1 MKMKKIFGLIL
12 LMLLTAG
19 MMVGCSDATD
29 EGKEKQQTNHAQHEA
44 FPVTIKDATGEKV
57 TIEQKPKKIVSLI
70 PSNTEVVFAL
80 GLGKKVIGV
89 SDNDNYPEETKEI
102 EKVGGMEMNTELI
115 VSLKPDLVLAHASS
129 AHNSNEGLKQ
139 LKDAGIDVLVVNDAQ
154 SFDEVYE
161 SIDMIGQATGEHDK
175 AKEIVTDLKTKLKDI
190 QEKAKSVKEEERKTV
205 LVEVSPSPEIYTP
218 GKNTFMNEMLN
229 IISAENAAAELDGWA
244 KIDEESM
251 IAANP
256 DVIITTYG
264 YYTKDPVSEVT
275 GRKGWQDVNAVKNGQ
290 VFDVSSD
297 LVTRSG
303 PRLIEGVEE
312 LAKSVYPNLFDN

>member
-1 MKMKKIFGLIL
+1 MKKIYGLIL
-12 LMLLTAG
+12 VMLLTTG
-19 MMVGCSDATD
+19 MMVGCNDTSK
-29 EGKEKQQTNHAQHEA
+29 EGTKEKQQTNHTENQA
-44 FPVTIKDATGEKV
+44 FPITIKDATGEKV
-57 TIEQKPKKIVSLI
+57 TIEEQPKKIVTLI

-80 GLGKKVIGV
+80 GLGKKVVGV

-129 AHNSNEGLKQ
+129 AHNSNEGLQQ

-175 AKEIVTDLKTKLKDI
+175 AKEIVANMKTKLKEI
-190 QEKAKSVKEEERKTV
+190 QEKAKSVKDEERKTV
-205 LVEVSPSPEIYTP
+205 LVEVSPSPDIYTP

-229 IISAENAAAELDGWA
+229 IISAKNAAAELDGWA

-275 GRKGWQDVNAVKNGQ
+275 GRKGWEDVAAVKDGQ
-290 VFDVSSD
+290 VFDVHSD

>member
-1 MKMKKIFGLIL
+1 MNVKKIFGLIL
-12 LMLLTAG
+12 VMLLTAG
-19 MMVGCSDATD
+19 MMVGCSGTAD
-29 EGKEKQQTNHAQHEA
+29 EGKGKQQTNQATQQA

-57 TIEQKPKKIVSLI
+57 TIEEKPKKIVTLI

-80 GLGKKVIGV
+80 GLGNKVIGV
-89 SDNDNYPEETKEI
+89 SDNDNYPEETKDI

-129 AHNSNEGLKQ
+129 AHNLKEGLQQ

-154 SFDEVYE
+154 NFNEVYK
-161 SIDMIGQATGEHDK
+161 SIDMIGMATGEQAK
-175 AKEIVTDLKTKLKDI
+175 AKDIITDMKTKLKVI
-190 QEKAKSVKEEERKTV
+190 SEKAKSVKESERKTV
-205 LVEVSPSPEIYTP
+205 LVEVSPSPDIYTP
-218 GKNTFMNEMLN
+218 GKNTFMNEMLMM
-229 IISAENAAAELDGWA
+229 ISADNAAADVDGWA
-244 KIDEESM
+244 KMDEESM

-264 YYTKDPVSEVT
+264 YYTKDPVSGVT
-275 GRKGWQDVNAVKNGQ
+275 GRKGWQDVTAVKNAQ
-290 VFDVSSD
+290 VFDVHSD

-312 LAKSVYPNLFDN
+312 LAKSIYPNVFDN

>member
-12 LMLLTAG
+12 VMLLTVG
-19 MMVGCSDATD
+19 MIVGCGDTSN
-29 EGKEKQQTNHAQHEA
+29 EGKEKQQTNHAQHDA
-44 FPVTIKDATGEKV
+44 FPITIKDATGEKV
-57 TIEQKPKKIVSLI
+57 TIEEKPEKIVTLI

-80 GLGKKVIGV
+80 GLGDKVVGV
-89 SDNDNYPEETKEI
+89 SDNDNYPEETKDI

-115 VSLKPDLVLAHASS
+115 VSMKPDLVLAHASS
-129 AHNSNEGLKQ
+129 AHNSNEGLQQ

-154 SFDEVYE
+154 SFKAVYE
-161 SIDMIGQATGEHDK
+161 SIDMIGQATGEHEKSKQIIADM
-175 AKEIVTDLKTKLKDI
+175 KTKLKAI
-190 QEKAKSVKEEERKTV
+190 SEKAKSIKEEDRKNV

-218 GKNTFMNEMLN
+218 GKNTFMNEMLTM
-229 IISAENAAAELDGWA
+229 IAADNAAADLDGWA
-244 KIDEESM
+244 KINEESM

-264 YYTKDPVSEVT
+264 NYTKDPVSDVT
-275 GRKGWQDVNAVKNGQ
+275 GRKGWQDVKAVKNVQ
-290 VFDVSSD
+290 VFDVNSD

-312 LAKSVYPNLFDN
+312 LAKSIYPNVFEN

>member
-1 MKMKKIFGLIL
+1 MKKIYGLIL
-12 LMLLTAG
+12 VMLLTAG
-19 MMVGCSDATD
+19 MMVGCNDTSK
-29 EGKEKQQTNHAQHEA
+29 EGTKEKQQTNHTENQA
-44 FPVTIKDATGEKV
+44 FPITIKDATGEKV
-57 TIEQKPKKIVSLI
+57 TIEEQPKKIVTLI

-80 GLGKKVIGV
+80 GLGKKVVGV

-129 AHNSNEGLKQ
+129 AHNSNEGLQQ

-175 AKEIVTDLKTKLKDI
+175 AKEIVANMKTKLKEI
-190 QEKAKSVKEEERKTV
+190 QEKAKSVKDEERKTV
-205 LVEVSPSPEIYTP
+205 LVEVSPSPDIYTP

-229 IISAENAAAELDGWA
+229 IISAKNAAAELDGWA

-275 GRKGWQDVNAVKNGQ
+275 GRKGWEDVAAVKDGQ
-290 VFDVSSD
+290 VFDVHSD

>member
-12 LMLLTAG
+12 VILLTVG
-19 MMVGCSDATD
+19 MIVGCGDTSN
-29 EGKEKQQTNHAQHEA
+29 EGKEKQQTNHAQHDA
-44 FPVTIKDATGEKV
+44 FPITIKDATGEKV
-57 TIEQKPKKIVSLI
+57 TIEEKPKKIVTLI

-80 GLGKKVIGV
+80 GLGDKVVGV
-89 SDNDNYPEETKEI
+89 SDNDNYPEETKDI

-115 VSLKPDLVLAHASS
+115 VSMKPDLVLAHASS
-129 AHNSNEGLKQ
+129 AHNSNEGLQQ

-154 SFDEVYE
+154 SFKAVYE
-161 SIDMIGQATGEHDK
+161 SIDMIGQATGEHEKSKQIIADM
-175 AKEIVTDLKTKLKDI
+175 KTKLKAI
-190 QEKAKSVKEEERKTV
+190 SEKAKSIKEEDRKNV

-218 GKNTFMNEMLN
+218 GKNTFMNEMLTM
-229 IISAENAAAELDGWA
+229 IAADNAAADLDGWA
-244 KIDEESM
+244 KINEESM

-264 YYTKDPVSEVT
+264 NYTKDPVSDVT
-275 GRKGWQDVNAVKNGQ
+275 GRKGWQDVTAVKNVQ
-290 VFDVSSD
+290 VFDVNSD

-312 LAKSVYPNLFDN
+312 LAKSIYPNVFEN

>member
-1 MKMKKIFGLIL
+1 MKKIFGLIL
-12 LMLLTAG
+12 MMLLTAG
-19 MMVGCSDATD
+19 MMVGCSEATN
-29 EGKEKQQTNHAQHEA
+29 EGKEKQETNHAKQEV
-44 FPVTIKDATGEKV
+44 FPITIKDATGEKV

-80 GLGKKVIGV
+80 GLGKKVVGV
-89 SDNDNYPEETKEI
+89 SDYDNYPEETKEI
-102 EKVGGMEMNTELI
+102 EKVGGMEMNTEMI

-129 AHNSNEGLKQ
+129 AHNSNEGLQQ

-154 SFDEVYE
+154 SFDQVYD

-175 AKEIVTDLKTKLKDI
+175 AKGIVTDMKTKLKDI
-190 QEKAKSVKEEERKTV
+190 QEKAKSVKEADRKTV
-205 LVEVSPSPEIYTP
+205 FVEVSPSPEIYTP
-218 GKNTFMNEMLN
+218 GKNTFMNEMLQ

-264 YYTKDPVSEVT
+264 YYTKDAVSQVK
-275 GRKGWQDVNAVKNGQ
+275 GRKGWQDVNAVKDDQ
-290 VFDVSSD
+290 VFDVHSD

>member
-1 MKMKKIFGLIL
+1 MKKIYGLIL
-12 LMLLTAG
+12 VMLLTAG
-19 MMVGCSDATD
+19 MMVGCNDTSK
-29 EGKEKQQTNHAQHEA
+29 EGTKEKQQTNHTENQA
-44 FPVTIKDATGEKV
+44 FPITIKDATGEKV
-57 TIEQKPKKIVSLI
+57 TIEEQPKRIVTLI

-80 GLGKKVIGV
+80 GLGKKVVGV

-129 AHNSNEGLKQ
+129 AHNSNEGLQQ

-161 SIDMIGQATGEHDK
+161 SINMIGQATGEHDK
-175 AKEIVTDLKTKLKDI
+175 AKEIVANMKTKLKEI
-190 QEKAKSVKEEERKTV
+190 QEKAKSVKDEERKTV
-205 LVEVSPSPEIYTP
+205 LVEVSPSPDIYTP

-275 GRKGWQDVNAVKNGQ
+275 GRKGWEDVAAVKDGQ
-290 VFDVSSD
+290 VFDVHSD

>member
-1 MKMKKIFGLIL
+1 MKKIYGLIL
-12 LMLLTAG
+12 VMLLTAG
-19 MMVGCSDATD
+19 MMVGCNDTSK
-29 EGKEKQQTNHAQHEA
+29 EGTKEKQQTNHTENQA
-44 FPVTIKDATGEKV
+44 FPITIKDATGEKV
-57 TIEQKPKKIVSLI
+57 TIEEQPKKIVTLI

-80 GLGKKVIGV
+80 GLGKKVVGV

-129 AHNSNEGLKQ
+129 AHNSNEGLQQ

-175 AKEIVTDLKTKLKDI
+175 AKEIVANMKMKLKKI
-190 QEKAKSVKEEERKTV
+190 QEKAKSVKDEERKTV
-205 LVEVSPSPEIYTP
+205 LVEVSPSPDIYTP

-229 IISAENAAAELDGWA
+229 IISAKNAAAELDGWA

-264 YYTKDPVSEVT
+264 YYTKDPISEVT
-275 GRKGWQDVNAVKNGQ
+275 GRKGWEDVAAVKDGQ
-290 VFDVSSD
+290 VFDVHSD

>member
-1 MKMKKIFGLIL
+1 MKKIYGLIL
-12 LMLLTAG
+12 VMLLTAG
-19 MMVGCSDATD
+19 MMVGCNDTSK
-29 EGKEKQQTNHAQHEA
+29 EGTKEKQQTNHTENQA
-44 FPVTIKDATGEKV
+44 FPITIKDATGEKV
-57 TIEQKPKKIVSLI
+57 TIEEQPKRIVTLI

-80 GLGKKVIGV
+80 GLGKKVVGV

-129 AHNSNEGLKQ
+129 AHNSNEGLQQ

-175 AKEIVTDLKTKLKDI
+175 AKEIVANMKTKLKEI
-190 QEKAKSVKEEERKTV
+190 QEKAKSVKDKERKTV
-205 LVEVSPSPEIYTP
+205 LVEVSPSPDIYTP

-275 GRKGWQDVNAVKNGQ
+275 GRKGWENVAAVKDGQ
-290 VFDVSSD
+290 VFDVHSD

>member
-1 MKMKKIFGLIL
+1 MKKIYGLIL
-12 LMLLTAG
+12 VMLLTAG
-19 MMVGCSDATD
+19 MMVGCNDTSK
-29 EGKEKQQTNHAQHEA
+29 EGTKEKQQSNHTENQA
-44 FPVTIKDATGEKV
+44 FPITIKDATGEKV
-57 TIEQKPKKIVSLI
+57 TIKEQPKKIVTLI

-80 GLGKKVIGV
+80 GLGKKVVGV

-129 AHNSNEGLKQ
+129 AHNSNEGLQQ

-161 SIDMIGQATGEHDK
+161 SINMIGQATGEHDK
-175 AKEIVTDLKTKLKDI
+175 AKEIVANMKTKLKEI
-190 QEKAKSVKEEERKTV
+190 QEKAKSVKDKERKTV
-205 LVEVSPSPEIYTP
+205 LVEVSPSPDIYTP

-275 GRKGWQDVNAVKNGQ
+275 GRKGWEDVAAVKDGQ
-290 VFDVSSD
+290 VFDVHSD

>member
-1 MKMKKIFGLIL
+1 MKKIYGLIL
-12 LMLLTAG
+12 VMLLTAG
-19 MMVGCSDATD
+19 MMVGCNDTSK
-29 EGKEKQQTNHAQHEA
+29 EGTKEKQQTNHTENQA
-44 FPVTIKDATGEKV
+44 FPITIKDATGEKV
-57 TIEQKPKKIVSLI
+57 TIEEQPKKIVTLI

-80 GLGKKVIGV
+80 GLGKKVVGV

-129 AHNSNEGLKQ
+129 AHNSNEGLQQ

-175 AKEIVTDLKTKLKDI
+175 AKEIVANMKTKLKEI
-190 QEKAKSVKEEERKTV
+190 QEKAKSVKDEERKTV
-205 LVEVSPSPEIYTP
+205 LVEVSPSPDIYTP

-275 GRKGWQDVNAVKNGQ
+275 GRKGWEDVAAVKDGQ
-290 VFDVSSD
+290 VFDVHSD

>member
-1 MKMKKIFGLIL
+1 M
-12 LMLLTAG
+12 
-19 MMVGCSDATD
+19 
-29 EGKEKQQTNHAQHEA
+29 
-44 FPVTIKDATGEKV
+44 
-57 TIEQKPKKIVSLI
+57 I

-80 GLGKKVIGV
+80 GLGKKVVGV
-89 SDNDNYPEETKEI
+89 SDYDNYPEETKEI
-102 EKVGGMEMNTELI
+102 EKVGGMEMNTEMI

-129 AHNSNEGLKQ
+129 AHNSNEGLQQ
-139 LKDAGIDVLVVNDAQ
+139 LKDAGIAVLVVNDAQ
-154 SFDEVYE
+154 SFDQVYD

-175 AKEIVTDLKTKLKDI
+175 ANGIVTDMKTELKDI
-190 QEKAKSVKEEERKTV
+190 QEKAKSVKEADRKTV
-205 LVEVSPSPEIYTP
+205 FVEVSPSPEIYTP
-218 GKNTFMNEMLN
+218 GKNTFMNEMLQ

-264 YYTKDPVSEVT
+264 YYTKDAVSQVK
-275 GRKGWQDVNAVKNGQ
+275 GRKGWQDVNAVKDDQ
-290 VFDVSSD
+290 VFDVHSD

>member
-1 MKMKKIFGLIL
+1 MKKIYGLIL
-12 LMLLTAG
+12 VMLLTAG
-19 MMVGCSDATD
+19 MMVGCNDTSK
-29 EGKEKQQTNHAQHEA
+29 EGTKEKQQSNHTENQA
-44 FPVTIKDATGEKV
+44 FPITIKDATGEKV
-57 TIEQKPKKIVSLI
+57 TIEEQPKRIVTLI

-80 GLGKKVIGV
+80 GLGKKVVGV

-129 AHNSNEGLKQ
+129 AHNSNEGLQQ

-161 SIDMIGQATGEHDK
+161 SINMIGQATGEHEK
-175 AKEIVTDLKTKLKDI
+175 AKEIVANMKMKLKEI
-190 QEKAKSVKEEERKTV
+190 QEKAKSVKDKERKTV
-205 LVEVSPSPEIYTP
+205 LVEVSPSPDIYTP

-229 IISAENAAAELDGWA
+229 IISAENAAAKLDGWA

-275 GRKGWQDVNAVKNGQ
+275 GRKGWEDVAAVKDGQ
-290 VFDVSSD
+290 VFDVHSD

>member
-1 MKMKKIFGLIL
+1 MNVKKVFGLIL
-12 LMLLTAG
+12 VMLLTAG
-19 MMVGCSDATD
+19 MMVGCSGTTN
-29 EGKEKQQTNHAQHEA
+29 EGKEKQQTNQATHQA

-57 TIEQKPKKIVSLI
+57 TIEEKPKKIVTLI

-80 GLGKKVIGV
+80 GLGDKVIGV
-89 SDNDNYPEETKEI
+89 SDNDNYPEETKDI

-129 AHNSNEGLKQ
+129 AHNSEAGLQQ

-154 SFDEVYE
+154 SFSEVYE
-161 SIDMIGQATGEHDK
+161 SIDMIGKATGEQAK
-175 AKEIVTDLKTKLKDI
+175 AKDIIAGMKTKLKGI
-190 QEKAKSVKEEERKTV
+190 SEKAKSLKQSERKTV
-205 LVEVSPSPEIYTP
+205 LVEVSPSPDIYTP
-218 GKNTFMNEMLN
+218 GKNTFMNEMLAM
-229 IISAENAAAELDGWA
+229 ISADNAAADVDGWA
-244 KIDEESM
+244 KMDEESM

-264 YYTKDPVSEVT
+264 YYTKDPVNEVI
-275 GRKGWQDVNAVKNGQ
+275 GRKGWQDVTAVKNAK
-290 VFDVSSD
+290 VFDVHSD

-312 LAKSVYPNLFDN
+312 LAKSIYPNIFDN

>member
-1 MKMKKIFGLIL
+1 MKKIFGLIL
-12 LMLLTAG
+12 VMLLTAG
-19 MMVGCSDATD
+19 MMVGCSEATN
-29 EGKEKQQTNHAQHEA
+29 EGKEKQETNHAKQEV
-44 FPVTIKDATGEKV
+44 FPITIKDATGEKV

-80 GLGKKVIGV
+80 GLGKKVVGV
-89 SDNDNYPEETKEI
+89 SDYDNYPEETKEI
-102 EKVGGMEMNTELI
+102 EKVGGMEMNTEMI

-129 AHNSNEGLKQ
+129 AHNSNEGLQQ

-154 SFDEVYE
+154 SFDQVYD
-161 SIDMIGQATGEHDK
+161 SINMIGQATGEQEK
-175 AKEIVTDLKTKLKDI
+175 AKGIVTDMKTKLKDI
-190 QEKAKSVKEEERKTV
+190 QEKAKSVKEADRKTV
-205 LVEVSPSPEIYTP
+205 FVEVSPSPEIYTP
-218 GKNTFMNEMLN
+218 GKNTFMNEMLQ

-264 YYTKDPVSEVT
+264 YYTKDAVSQVK
-275 GRKGWQDVNAVKNGQ
+275 GRKGWQDVNAVKDDQ
-290 VFDVSSD
+290 VFDVHSD

>member
-1 MKMKKIFGLIL
+1 MKKIYGLIL
-12 LMLLTAG
+12 VMLLTAG
-19 MMVGCSDATD
+19 MMVGCNDTSK
-29 EGKEKQQTNHAQHEA
+29 EGTKEKQQTNHTENQA
-44 FPVTIKDATGEKV
+44 FPITIKDATGEKV
-57 TIEQKPKKIVSLI
+57 TIEEQPKKIVTLI

-80 GLGKKVIGV
+80 GLGKKVVGV

-129 AHNSNEGLKQ
+129 AHNSNEGLQQ

-175 AKEIVTDLKTKLKDI
+175 AKEIVANMKTKLKEI
-190 QEKAKSVKEEERKTV
+190 QEKAKSVKDEERKTV
-205 LVEVSPSPEIYTP
+205 LVEVSPSPDIYTP

-275 GRKGWQDVNAVKNGQ
+275 GRKGWEDVAAVKDGQ
-290 VFDVSSD
+290 VYDVHSD

>member
-1 MKMKKIFGLIL
+1 MKKIYGLIL
-12 LMLLTAG
+12 VMLLTAG
-19 MMVGCSDATD
+19 MMVGCNDTSK
-29 EGKEKQQTNHAQHEA
+29 EGTKEKQQTNHTENQA
-44 FPVTIKDATGEKV
+44 FPITIKDATGEKV
-57 TIEQKPKKIVSLI
+57 TIEEQPKKIVTLI

-80 GLGKKVIGV
+80 GLGKKVVGV

-129 AHNSNEGLKQ
+129 AHNSNEGLQQ

-175 AKEIVTDLKTKLKDI
+175 AKEIVANMKTKLKEI
-190 QEKAKSVKEEERKTV
+190 QEKAKSVKDEERKTV
-205 LVEVSPSPEIYTP
+205 LVEVSPSPDIYTP

-229 IISAENAAAELDGWA
+229 IISAENAAAKLDGWA

-275 GRKGWQDVNAVKNGQ
+275 GRKGWEDVAAVKDGQ
-290 VFDVSSD
+290 VFDVHSD

>member
-1 MKMKKIFGLIL
+1 MKKIYGLIL
-12 LMLLTAG
+12 VMLLTAG
-19 MMVGCSDATD
+19 MMVGCNDTSK
-29 EGKEKQQTNHAQHEA
+29 EGTKEKQQTNHTENQA
-44 FPVTIKDATGEKV
+44 FPITIKDATGEKV
-57 TIEQKPKKIVSLI
+57 TIEEQPKKIVTLI
-70 PSNTEVVFAL
+70 PSNTEVIFAL
-80 GLGKKVIGV
+80 GLGKKVVGV

-129 AHNSNEGLKQ
+129 AHNSNEGLQQ

-175 AKEIVTDLKTKLKDI
+175 AKEIVANMKTKLKEI
-190 QEKAKSVKEEERKTV
+190 QEKAKSVKDEERKTV
-205 LVEVSPSPEIYTP
+205 LVEVSPSPDIYTP

-275 GRKGWQDVNAVKNGQ
+275 GRKGWEDVAAVKDGQ
-290 VFDVSSD
+290 VFDVHSD

>member
-1 MKMKKIFGLIL
+1 MKKIYGLIL
-12 LMLLTAG
+12 VMLLTAG
-19 MMVGCSDATD
+19 IMVGCNDTSK
-29 EGKEKQQTNHAQHEA
+29 EGTKEKQQTNHTENQA
-44 FPVTIKDATGEKV
+44 FPITIKDATGEKV
-57 TIEQKPKKIVSLI
+57 TIEEQPKKIVTLI

-80 GLGKKVIGV
+80 GLGKKVVGV
-89 SDNDNYPEETKEI
+89 SDIDNYPEETKEI

-129 AHNSNEGLKQ
+129 AHNSNEGLQQ

-175 AKEIVTDLKTKLKDI
+175 AKEIVANMKTKLKKI
-190 QEKAKSVKEEERKTV
+190 QEKAKSVKDEERKTV
-205 LVEVSPSPEIYTP
+205 LVEVSPSPDIYTP

-229 IISAENAAAELDGWA
+229 IISAKNAAAELDGWA

-275 GRKGWQDVNAVKNGQ
+275 GRKGWEDVAAVKDGQ
-290 VFDVSSD
+290 VFDVHSD

>member
-1 MKMKKIFGLIL
+1 MKKIFGLIL
-12 LMLLTAG
+12 VLLLTAG
-19 MMVGCSDATD
+19 MIVGCSGGSNDGT
-29 EGKEKQQTNHAQHEA
+29 EKQQTNHAQHQA
-44 FPVTIKDATGEKV
+44 FPITIKDATGEKV
-57 TIEQKPKKIVSLI
+57 TIEEKPKKIVTLI

-80 GLGKKVIGV
+80 GLGKKVVGV

-129 AHNSNEGLKQ
+129 AHNSSEGLKQ
-139 LKDAGIDVLVVNDAQ
+139 IKDAGIDVLVVNDAQ

-175 AKEIVTDLKTKLKDI
+175 AKEIITDMKTKLKALS
-190 QEKAKSVKEEERKTV
+190 EKAKSVKEADRKTV

-218 GKNTFMNEMLN
+218 GKNTFMNEMLQM
-229 IISAENAAAELDGWA
+229 ISAKNAAAELDGWA

-264 YYTKDPVSEVT
+264 YYTKDPISEVT
-275 GRKGWQDVNAVKNGQ
+275 GRKGWQDVKAVKNGQ
-290 VFDVSSD
+290 VFDVQSD

-303 PRLIEGVEE
+303 PRLIEGVEA
-312 LAKSVYPNLFDN
+312 LAKSVYPNVFDK

>member
-1 MKMKKIFGLIL
+1 MKKIFGLIL
-12 LMLLTAG
+12 VMLLTAG
-19 MMVGCSDATD
+19 MMVGCSEATN
-29 EGKEKQQTNHAQHEA
+29 EGKEKQETNHAKQEV
-44 FPVTIKDATGEKV
+44 FPITIKDATGEKV

-80 GLGKKVIGV
+80 GLGKTVVGV
-89 SDNDNYPEETKEI
+89 SDYDNYPEETKEI
-102 EKVGGMEMNTELI
+102 EKVGGMEMNTEMI

-129 AHNSNEGLKQ
+129 AHNSNEGLQQ

-154 SFDEVYE
+154 SFDQVYD
-161 SIDMIGQATGEHDK
+161 SIDMIGQATGEQEK
-175 AKEIVTDLKTKLKDI
+175 AKGIVTDMKTKLKDI
-190 QEKAKSVKEEERKTV
+190 QKKAKSVKEADRKTV
-205 LVEVSPSPEIYTP
+205 FVEVSPSPEIYTP
-218 GKNTFMNEMLN
+218 GKNTFMNEMLQ

-264 YYTKDPVSEVT
+264 YYTKDAVSQVK
-275 GRKGWQDVNAVKNGQ
+275 GRKGWQDVNAVKDDQ
-290 VFDVSSD
+290 VFDVHSD

>member
-1 MKMKKIFGLIL
+1 MKKIYGLIL
-12 LMLLTAG
+12 VMLLTAG
-19 MMVGCSDATD
+19 MMVGCNDTSK
-29 EGKEKQQTNHAQHEA
+29 EGTKEKQQTNHTENQA
-44 FPVTIKDATGEKV
+44 FPITIKDATGEKV
-57 TIEQKPKKIVSLI
+57 TIEEQPKRIVTLI

-80 GLGKKVIGV
+80 GLGKKVVGV

-129 AHNSNEGLKQ
+129 AHNSNEGLQQ

-175 AKEIVTDLKTKLKDI
+175 AKEIVANMKTKLKEI
-190 QEKAKSVKEEERKTV
+190 QEKAKSVKDEERKTV
-205 LVEVSPSPEIYTP
+205 LVEVSPSPDIYTP

-275 GRKGWQDVNAVKNGQ
+275 GRKGWEDVAAVKDGQ
-290 VFDVSSD
+290 VFDVHSD

>member
-1 MKMKKIFGLIL
+1 MKKIYGLIL
-12 LMLLTAG
+12 VMLLTAG
-19 MMVGCSDATD
+19 MMVGCNDTSK
-29 EGKEKQQTNHAQHEA
+29 EGTKEKQQTNHTENQA
-44 FPVTIKDATGEKV
+44 FPITIKDATGEKV
-57 TIEQKPKKIVSLI
+57 TIEEQPKKIVTLI

-80 GLGKKVIGV
+80 GLGKKVVGV

-129 AHNSNEGLKQ
+129 AHNSNEGLQQ

-175 AKEIVTDLKTKLKDI
+175 AKEIVANMKTKLKKI
-190 QEKAKSVKEEERKTV
+190 QEKAKSVKDEERKTV
-205 LVEVSPSPEIYTP
+205 LVEVSPSPDIYTP

-229 IISAENAAAELDGWA
+229 IISAKNAAAELDGWA

-264 YYTKDPVSEVT
+264 YYTKDPISEVT
-275 GRKGWQDVNAVKNGQ
+275 GRKGWEDVAAVKDGQ
-290 VFDVSSD
+290 VFDVHSD

>member
-1 MKMKKIFGLIL
+1 MKKIYGLIL
-12 LMLLTAG
+12 VMLLTAG
-19 MMVGCSDATD
+19 MMVGCNDTSK
-29 EGKEKQQTNHAQHEA
+29 EGTKEKQQTNHTENQA
-44 FPVTIKDATGEKV
+44 FPITIKDATGEKV
-57 TIEQKPKKIVSLI
+57 TIEEQPKKIVTLI

-80 GLGKKVIGV
+80 GLGKKVVGV

-129 AHNSNEGLKQ
+129 AHNSNEGLQQ

-161 SIDMIGQATGEHDK
+161 SINMIGQATGEHDK
-175 AKEIVTDLKTKLKDI
+175 AKEIVANMKTKLKEI
-190 QEKAKSVKEEERKTV
+190 QEKAKSVKDEERKTA
-205 LVEVSPSPEIYTP
+205 LVEVSPSPDIYTP

-275 GRKGWQDVNAVKNGQ
+275 GRKGWEDVAAVKDGQ
-290 VFDVSSD
+290 VFDVHSD

>member
-1 MKMKKIFGLIL
+1 MKKIFGLIL
-12 LMLLTAG
+12 VMLLTAG
-19 MMVGCSDATD
+19 MMVGCSEATN
-29 EGKEKQQTNHAQHEA
+29 EGKEKQETNHAKQEV
-44 FPVTIKDATGEKV
+44 FPITIKDATGEKV

-80 GLGKKVIGV
+80 GLGKKVVGV
-89 SDNDNYPEETKEI
+89 SDYDNYPEETKEI
-102 EKVGGMEMNTELI
+102 EKVGGMEMNTEMI

-129 AHNSNEGLKQ
+129 AHNSNEGLQQ

-154 SFDEVYE
+154 SFDQVYD
-161 SIDMIGQATGEHDK
+161 SIDMIGQATGEHEK
-175 AKEIVTDLKTKLKDI
+175 AKGIVTDMKTKLKDI
-190 QEKAKSVKEEERKTV
+190 QEKAKSVKEADRKTV
-205 LVEVSPSPEIYTP
+205 FVEVSPSPEIYTP
-218 GKNTFMNEMLN
+218 GKNTFMNEMLQ

-264 YYTKDPVSEVT
+264 YYTKDAVSQVK
-275 GRKGWQDVNAVKNGQ
+275 GRKGWQDVNAVKDDQ
-290 VFDVSSD
+290 VFDVHSD

>member
-1 MKMKKIFGLIL
+1 MKKIYGLIL
-12 LMLLTAG
+12 VMLLTAG
-19 MMVGCSDATD
+19 MMVGCNDTSK
-29 EGKEKQQTNHAQHEA
+29 EGTKEKQQTNHTENQA
-44 FPVTIKDATGEKV
+44 FPITIKDATGEKV
-57 TIEQKPKKIVSLI
+57 TIEEQPKKIVTLI

-80 GLGKKVIGV
+80 GLGKKVVGV

-129 AHNSNEGLKQ
+129 AHNSNEGLQQ

-175 AKEIVTDLKTKLKDI
+175 AKEIVANMKTKLKEI
-190 QEKAKSVKEEERKTV
+190 QEKAKSVKDEERKTV
-205 LVEVSPSPEIYTP
+205 LVEVSPSPDIYTP

-229 IISAENAAAELDGWA
+229 IISAKNAAAELDGWA

-264 YYTKDPVSEVT
+264 YYTKDPVTEVT
-275 GRKGWQDVNAVKNGQ
+275 GRKGWEDVAAVKDGQ
-290 VFDVSSD
+290 VFDVHSD

>member
-1 MKMKKIFGLIL
+1 MKKIYGLIL
-12 LMLLTAG
+12 VMLLTAG
-19 MMVGCSDATD
+19 MMVGCNDTSK
-29 EGKEKQQTNHAQHEA
+29 EGTKEKQQTNHTENQA
-44 FPVTIKDATGEKV
+44 FPITIKDATGEKV
-57 TIEQKPKKIVSLI
+57 TIEEQPKKIVTLI

-80 GLGKKVIGV
+80 GLGKKVVGV

-129 AHNSNEGLKQ
+129 AHNSNEGLQQ

-161 SIDMIGQATGEHDK
+161 SINMIGQATGEHDK
-175 AKEIVTDLKTKLKDI
+175 AKEIVANMKTKLKEI
-190 QEKAKSVKEEERKTV
+190 QEKAKSVKDEERKTV
-205 LVEVSPSPEIYTP
+205 LVEVSPSPDIYTP

-275 GRKGWQDVNAVKNGQ
+275 GRKGWEDVAAVKDGQ
-290 VFDVSSD
+290 VFDVHSD